1 MAPASLRQRFLQ
13 LLGLYQPNEQHLS
26 AITLRHR
33 LKVVA
38 AAFVALLLVSEIS
51 QWYLVGSGHAL
62 LLASMGA
69 SAVLLFGLPGSPLA
83 KPAVFL
89 WGHLL
94 PAAIGLACSHLFSS
108 FPLMAATTIALVLF
122 VMYLFEAMHPPGGAT
137 ALVPVIAT
145 TTGNAPGLDFL
156 LFPVGLNLGVMLGVS
171 LLLQRYLRPPRRAV
185 PGPGTPVTTDLPP
198 LSRSQLQ
205 HEDLQA
211 AMDKFQ
217 SVLDISEADLVQLFS
232 LAQQHAQSRQHSAFS
247 CADIM
252 AKDLV
257 TVSPQTP
264 LSDAWQLL
272 RQHKI
277 SMLPVVATDSRLVG
291 VISVP
296 DFLKDLALPE
306 LTGTRQ
312 HIHSLWLHLR
322 LQWPGLN
329 WTKQSNLRQHCV
341 GDKMSTRLVVAAPTD
356 PIATLVPLLANNGL
370 HHVPIVDADHR
381 LRGVVTQSDLMA
393 ALAQAQLN
401 QPLQP

>member
-38 AAFVALLLVSEIS
+38 AAFVALLLVSQIS
-51 QWYLVGSGHAL
+51 QWYLAGSGHVL

-108 FPLMAATTIALVLF
+108 FPLMAAATIALVLF

-145 TTGNAPGLDFL
+145 TTGDAPGLDFL

-171 LLLQRYLRPPRRAV
+171 LLLQRYLRPQRL
-185 PGPGTPVTTDLPP
+185 PGPGTPGTTDLPP

-205 HEDLQA
+205 HEDLLA

-232 LAQQHAQSRQHSAFS
+232 LAQQHAQSRQHSALS

-264 LSDAWQLL
+264 LRDAWLLL

-277 SMLPVVATDSRLVG
+277 SMLPVVTADERLVG
-291 VISVP
+291 VISLP
-296 DFLKDLALPE
+296 DVLKDLALPE

-312 HIHSLWLHLR
+312 HLRSLWLHLR
-322 LQWPGLN
+322 RKWSGLIRSG
-329 WTKQSNLRQHCV
+329 QQDLRQHKV
-341 GDKMSTRLVVAAPTD
+341 SDKMSTQLVVAAPDDAIT
-356 PIATLVPLLANNGL
+356 TLVPLLANNGL
-370 HHVPIVDADHR
+370 HHVPIVAADQT
-381 LRGVVTQSDLMA
+381 LCGVVTQSDLMA
-393 ALAQAQLN
+393 ALVHQTLAHQRLA
-401 QPLQP
+401 

>member
-1 MAPASLRQRFLQ
+1 MAPVSLRQRFLQ
-13 LLGLYQPNEQHLS
+13 LLGLYQPNQQHLS

-38 AAFVALLLVSEIS
+38 AAFVALLLVTQIS
-51 QWYLVGSGHAL
+51 QWYLAGSGHVL

-108 FPLMAATTIALVLF
+108 FPLMAAATIALVLF

-145 TTGNAPGLDFL
+145 TTGSAPGLDFL
-156 LFPVGLNLGVMLGVS
+156 LFPVGLNLLVMLSAS
-171 LLLQRYLRPPRRAV
+171 LLLQRYLCPPRQPV
-185 PGPGTPVTTDLPP
+185 PGPGTPVSTDLPP

-205 HEDLQA
+205 HEDLQV

-232 LAQQHAQSRQHSAFS
+232 LAQQHAQSRQHSALS

-257 TVSPQTP
+257 TVSAHTP
-264 LSDAWQLL
+264 LRDAFTLL
-272 RQHKI
+272 CQHKI
-277 SMLPVVATDSRLVG
+277 SMLPVVDAEQRLVG
-291 VISVP
+291 QIALSDLVI
-296 DFLKDLALPE
+296 D
-306 LTGTRQ
+306 
-312 HIHSLWLHLR
+312 
-322 LQWPGLN
+322 LN
-329 WTKQSNLRQHCV
+329 WSQPRGQLYQCARQLLGRWRAGQSKPADLVAAR
-341 GDKMSTRLVVAAPTD
+341 MSTTLITVSPAAP
-356 PIATLVPLLANNGL
+356 ISTLVPLLTNNSL
-370 HHVPIVDADHR
+370 HQVSVVNADQR
-381 LRGVVTQSDLMA
+381 LCGVVTQSDLIA
-393 ALAQAQLN
+393 ALVQISPTQHINAAITTSM
-401 QPLQP
+401 

>member
-38 AAFVALLLVSEIS
+38 AAFVALLLVSQIS
-51 QWYLVGSGHAL
+51 QWYLAGSGHVL

-108 FPLMAATTIALVLF
+108 FPLMAAATIALVLF

-145 TTGNAPGLDFL
+145 TTGNPPGLDFL

-171 LLLQRYLRPPRRAV
+171 LLLQRYLRPQRL

-232 LAQQHAQSRQHSAFS
+232 LAQQHAQSRQHSALS

-264 LSDAWQLL
+264 LRDAWLLL

-277 SMLPVVATDSRLVG
+277 SMLPVVGADERLVG
-291 VISVP
+291 VISLP

-312 HIHSLWLHLR
+312 HLRSLWLHLR
-322 LQWPGLN
+322 RKWRIPQD
-329 WTKQSNLRQHCV
+329 QHNV
-341 GDKMSTRLVVAAPTD
+341 SDKMSTQLVVAAPTD
-356 PIATLVPLLANNGL
+356 PITTLVPLLANNGL
-370 HHVPIVDADHR
+370 HHVPIVAADQT
-381 LRGVVTQSDLMA
+381 LCGVVTQSDLMA
-393 ALAQAQLN
+393 ALAHQRQA
-401 QPLQP
+401 

>member
-33 LKVVA
+33 FKVVA
-38 AAFVALLLVSEIS
+38 AAFVALLLVSQIS
-51 QWYLVGSGHAL
+51 QWYLAGSGHVL

-108 FPLMAATTIALVLF
+108 FPLMAAATIAMVLF

-145 TTGNAPGLDFL
+145 TTGSAPGLDFL
-156 LFPVGLNLGVMLGVS
+156 LFPVGLNLLVMLGVS
-171 LLLQRYLRPPRRAV
+171 LLLQRYLRPQRL

-232 LAQQHAQSRQHSAFS
+232 LAQQHAQSRQHSAVS

-264 LSDAWQLL
+264 LRDAWLLL

-277 SMLPVVATDSRLVG
+277 SMLPVVAADERLVG

-296 DFLKDLALPE
+296 DFLKDLALSE

-312 HIHSLWLHLR
+312 HLRSLWLHLR
-322 LQWPGLN
+322 LKWSGHG
-329 WTKQSNLRQHCV
+329 SLRQHNV
-341 GDKMSTRLVVAAPTD
+341 GDKMSTQLVVAAPDD
-356 PIATLVPLLANNGL
+356 PITVLVPLLANNGL
-370 HHVPIVDADHR
+370 HHVPIVAADQK
-381 LRGVVTQSDLMA
+381 LCGVVTQSDLMA
-393 ALAQAQLN
+393 ALAHQRLA
-401 QPLQP
+401 

>member
-38 AAFVALLLVSEIS
+38 AAFVALLLVSQIS
-51 QWYLVGSGHAL
+51 QWYLAGSGHVL

-94 PAAIGLACSHLFSS
+94 PATIGLTCSHLFSS
-108 FPLMAATTIALVLF
+108 FPLMAAATIAMVLF

-145 TTGNAPGLDFL
+145 TTGHAPGLDFL
-156 LFPVGLNLGVMLGVS
+156 LFPVGLNLLVMLGVS
-171 LLLQRYLRPPRRAV
+171 LLLQRYLRPQRL

-232 LAQQHAQSRQHSAFS
+232 LAQQHAQSRQHSALS

-264 LSDAWQLL
+264 LRDAWLLL

-277 SMLPVVATDSRLVG
+277 SMLPVVDADSRLVG
-291 VISVP
+291 VISLP

-312 HIHSLWLHLR
+312 HLRSLWLHLWR
-322 LQWPGLN
+322 KWSGLIRSGL
-329 WTKQSNLRQHCV
+329 TGSGHGSLRQHKV
-341 GDKMSTRLVVAAPTD
+341 GDQMSTQLVVAAPTD
-356 PIATLVPLLANNGL
+356 PITTLMPLLANNGL
-370 HHVPIVDADHR
+370 HHVPIVAADQT
-381 LRGVVTQSDLMA
+381 LCGVVTQSDLMA
-393 ALAQAQLN
+393 ALAHTPQA
-401 QPLQP
+401 